1 MRLPRIIQNA
11 CGLRGTLRL
20 FGAISALLCQGISSA
35 HAAPK
40 APLKTTEFLSP
51 PALFREYCYDCHAEG
66 SKKGGVAFDQLPSQ
80 NPEAE
85 RKLWFAAWRNLE
97 SQLMPPSD
105 KPRPSAAEQAQMREW
120 IESKALHLDP
130 AQPDPGRVTI
140 RRLNREEF
148 RNTVRDLAGVEF
160 PVEDRFP
167 PDDTG
172 YGFDTIGD
180 VLNLSPIHLEKYLAA
195 GEEIAAL
202 WAKSNTA
209 TAKSLFPQ
217 GPPPPDPTQRK
228 EYVRSL
234 LRPFVTRAF
243 RRTVDDPTLEK
254 LTQIASTDDTFE
266 EGILRALSVVL
277 ASPRFLFRAE
287 IQTKGGPQ
295 DATVEVD
302 EFALASRLS
311 YFLWCS
317 MPDAELLKL
326 ASEGKLRSQWQ
337 AQVTR
342 LLNDPKSDR
351 FVHHFVGQWLQTRDT
366 DFVPVQANVI
376 LGIKKGES
384 VEKIFPHR
392 VREAMRQETEA
403 LFRHVLREKLPAE
416 ELLSANYT
424 FANQTLAA
432 FYGLPA
438 IKGSEMRKVP
448 LPPEANRQGLLGH
461 GSFLLVT
468 SNPTRTSPVKRGLF
482 VLENLL
488 GAPTPPPP
496 PDIPP
501 LESGKHKAK
510 MSMRELMV
518 AHRADPLCASCHKR
532 MDPIGLALENF
543 NALGLYRDQE
553 NGAPIDSAGQL
564 VTGETFSSTRELIQI
579 LITTR
584 KNDFY
589 RSLSEKL
596 LTYALGRG
604 MEASDIPHINQ
615 VMDAMKSQEGRLSAL
630 VFAVTESIPFQK
642 TRGQSAVAK
651 SSAPR

>member
-1 MRLPRIIQNA
+1 MRLPRTIQTA
-11 CGLRGTLRL
+11 CGLRNKLRL
-20 FGAISALLCQGISSA
+20 FGAVSALICESISSA
-35 HAAPK
+35 YAAPT
-40 APLKTTEFLSP
+40 APHKTTDPLSP

-66 SKKGGVAFDQLPSQ
+66 SKKGGVAFDQLPPE
-80 NPEAE
+80 NPELE

-120 IESKALHLDP
+120 IETKALHLDP
-130 AQPDPGRVTI
+130 AQPDPGKVTI
-140 RRLNREEF
+140 RRLNREEY

-195 GEEIAAL
+195 GQEIAAL

-209 TAKSLFPQ
+209 NAKNLFPQ
-217 GPPPPDPTQRK
+217 GAPPPDPQLRQ

-243 RRTVDDPTLEK
+243 RRPVDDPTLEK

-266 EGILRALSVVL
+266 EGILRAMSVVL

-287 IQTKGGPQ
+287 IQPTGELHG
-295 DATVEVD
+295 ASVLVD

-311 YFLWCS
+311 YFLWS
-317 MPDAELLKL
+317 SLPDEELMRL
-326 ASEGKLRSQWQ
+326 ATEGKLRTQWQ

-342 LLNDPKSDR
+342 LLNDPKSER

-366 DFVPVQANVI
+366 DFVPVQANVV
-376 LGIKKGES
+376 LSLKKGES
-384 VEKIFPHR
+384 AEKIFPHR
-392 VREAMRQETEA
+392 VREAMRQETES
-403 LFRHVLREKLPAE
+403 LFKHVLREKLPAE

-438 IKGSEMRKVP
+438 IKGAEMRKVL
-448 LPPEANRQGLLGH
+448 LPPESNRQGLLGH

-543 NALGLYRDQE
+543 NALGIYRDQE
-553 NGAPIDSAGQL
+553 NGSPIDSAGQL
-564 VTGETFSSTRELIQI
+564 VTGETFSNTRELIEI
-579 LITTR
+579 LTSAR

-589 RSLSEKL
+589 RCLSEKL

-604 MEASDIPHINQ
+604 MEASDIPHINW

-651 SSAPR
+651 GSVTR

>member
-1 MRLPRIIQNA
+1 MRLPRTLQTPSR
-11 CGLRGTLRL
+11 LRGKLRVL
-20 FGAISALLCQGISSA
+20 GAVSALLFSGVSVSQ
-35 HAAPK
+35 AAPK
-40 APLKTTEFLSP
+40 APPKPAAPLSP
-51 PALFREYCYDCHAEG
+51 PPLFREYCYDCHGEG
-66 SKKGGVAFDQLPSQ
+66 SKKGGIAFDQLPSK
-80 NPEAE
+80 NPEEE
-85 RKLWFAAWRNLE
+85 RKLWFAVWRNLE

-105 KPRPSAAEQAQMREW
+105 KPRPSASEQAQMREW
-120 IESKALHLDP
+120 IESQALHLDP
-130 AQPDPGRVTI
+130 EQPDPGRVTI
-140 RRLNREEF
+140 RRLNREEY
-148 RNTVRDLAGVEF
+148 RNTIRDLAGVEF

-195 GEEIAAL
+195 GQEVAAL
-202 WAKSNTA
+202 WAKSNA
-209 TAKSLFPQ
+209 QNAKSLFPQ
-217 GPPPPDPTQRK
+217 GPPPPDPALRK
-228 EYVRSL
+228 EYVRGL

-243 RRTVDDPTLEK
+243 RRPVDDPTLEK
-254 LTQIASTDDTFE
+254 LTQIASSDETFD
-266 EGILRALSVVL
+266 EGMLRAMAVVL

-287 IQTKGGPQ
+287 IQTAADQTGASIP
-295 DATVEVD
+295 VD

-311 YFLWCS
+311 YFLWSS

-337 AQVTR
+337 TQVTR
-342 LLNDPKSDR
+342 LLNDSKSER
-351 FVHHFVGQWLQTRDT
+351 FARHFVGQWLQTRDT
-366 DFVPVQANVI
+366 EFVPIQANVI
-376 LGIKKGES
+376 LALKKGES

-392 VREAMRQETEA
+392 VREAMKQETEA
-403 LFRHVLREKLPAE
+403 LFRHVLKEKLPAE

-424 FANQTLAA
+424 FANQALAA

-438 IKGSEMRKVP
+438 LKGTEMRKVP
-448 LPPEANRQGLLGH
+448 LPPETHRQGLLGH

-496 PDIPP
+496 PNIPP
-501 LESGKHKAK
+501 LEGAKHNAK

-518 AHRADPLCASCHKR
+518 AHRADPLCASCHRR

-543 NALGLYRDQE
+543 NALGIYRDQE

-579 LITTR
+579 LVTTR

-589 RSLSEKL
+589 RCLTEKL

-604 MEASDIPHINQ
+604 LEASDIPHINR
-615 VMDAMKSQEGRLSAL
+615 VMEAMRSQEGRLSAL
-630 VFAVTESIPFQK
+630 VLAVTESVPFQK
-642 TRGQSAVAK
+642 TRAQSAVAK
-651 SSAPR
+651 SAAPR